1 MLNKIPLKIHC
12 WGGLGSQL
20 YAWALFERLR
30 KNFPKRR
37 LRLVLHTSGVTRRA
51 SDLNDLF
58 SVDELITLDDF
69 GPLKKLE
76 NADQDNK
83 KYKAKILTN
92 GMVKL
97 LLLFK
102 GGFSSFGFIAS
113 CDNERSVALLKPWV
127 FSIRG
132 HYSKLVID
140 AEVLNA
146 MIKRAKNY
154 NFKHLEIDSTVSVRS
169 ALHYRLGDLL
179 TLSIKSPIEAERV
192 ASCITKLDNRDLVII
207 SDSTEIASQLL
218 TKFARGVRF
227 KTLDLPIWEAI
238 QFLSS
243 VQVFIGTPSKI
254 TEWVAIFRVHFAFDN
269 RETMLPVEMKTQMN
283 QVLFNEQKTKLISY
297 Y

>member
-12 WGGLGSQL
+12 WDDLRSQL

-58 SVDELITLDDF
+58 SLDELITLDDF
-69 GPLKKLE
+69 GHLKKLE
-76 NADQDNK
+76 NADRDDK
-83 KYKAKILTN
+83 KYEAKILTN

-102 GGFSSFGFIAS
+102 DAFSDFGFIAS

-127 FSIRG
+127 VSVRG
-132 HYSKLVID
+132 NYSKLVID
-140 AEVLNA
+140 SEVLNA
-146 MIKRAKNY
+146 MITRAKNY
-154 NFKHLEIDSTVSVRS
+154 NFKHLEIDSTVNFKS

-179 TLSIKSPIEAERV
+179 TLSIKSSIKAGRV

-207 SDSTEIASQLL
+207 SDSPEIACHLL
-218 TKFARGVRF
+218 TKFVREVRL

-254 TEWVAIFRVHFAFDN
+254 TESVAIFRVHFAFEN
-269 RETMLPVEMKTQMN
+269 RKTMLPVEMKTQIN
-283 QVLFNEQKTKLISY
+283 QILLNELKTKQISY